1 MILVYP
7 KHFFKNQFVPS
18 QNQNLNYDFSR

>member
-7 KHFFKNQFVPS
+7 KHFFKKNQYL